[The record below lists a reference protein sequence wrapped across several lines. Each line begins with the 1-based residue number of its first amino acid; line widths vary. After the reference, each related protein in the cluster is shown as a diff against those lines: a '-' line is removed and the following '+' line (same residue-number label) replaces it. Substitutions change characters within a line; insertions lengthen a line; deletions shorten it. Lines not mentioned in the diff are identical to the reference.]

1 MTEYPK
7 AIFDPV
13 YKKLLSMEYE
23 RKIDLAILGDLKL
36 LQKTFAELEAH
47 WKGSEGVPVKEAF
60 VLFHSARSSR
70 MILEKMELSFLK
82 AKERHQN
89 PQIVHSASLVLPC
102 MNDLYNMIE
111 PFKKRK
117 VTNAVIPMVR
127 RRLRALRDIAET
139 TSMLPSLED
148 EIKGVRASELKKKFE
163 IIANNVEAT
172 ISEE

>member
-1 MTEYPK
+1 MTEHQNTP
-7 AIFDPV
+7 FEQV
-13 YKKLLSMEYE
+13 YKKLTSMEYE
-23 RKIDLAILGDLKL
+23 RKIDLSILNDLKL
-36 LQKTFAELEAH
+36 LQKTFAELEGY
-47 WKGSEGVPVKEAF
+47 WKGSEEVPIKEAF

-70 MILEKMELSFLK
+70 MILEKMGLLFLK

-102 MNDLYNMIE
+102 INDLYNMIE
-111 PFKKRK
+111 PFKERK
-117 VTNAVIPMVR
+117 VTNAIIPLVR
-127 RRLRALRDIAET
+127 RRLRALRDIAQS

-148 EIKGVRASELKKKFE
+148 EIRGVRASELKKKFE